1 MKRTFWICA
10 ILCAL
15 AAGTQLSAAEN
26 PFVGTWKLN
35 PEKSKFTGNTISY
48 EQLSSGEWKST
59 AAGMSY
65 TFRMD
70 GKEHQGLFDRKV
82 VWNQANERTWES
94 TVKAGDKTLVVQRF
108 EISPDNKT
116 MKVTSR
122 GTTPSGEK
130 FEDVSTYS
138 RQSGSTGL
146 AGNWK
151 SDKVQISSPTVVE
164 IKPHGPDG
172 ITMMLPAYKASVDLS
187 FDGTETKPEGPTVP
201 AGLTFSAKKLDAHTF
216 EFTEKHDGK
225 PIYKM
230 TFKVSEDG
238 KTITES
244 GKPVGVDEPFMAVYD
259 RQDKTTHPT
268 E

>member
-1 MKRTFWICA
+1 MKRTLLVSA
-10 ILCAL
+10 VLCVL
-15 AAGTQLSAAEN
+15 AAGADLLAGEN

-48 EQLSSGEWKST
+48 EKLPSGEWKST

-70 GKEHQGLFDRKV
+70 GEEHPGLFDRKIS
-82 VWNQANERTWES
+82 WNQAGERAWES
-94 TVKAGDKTLVVQRF
+94 TITAGGRTLVVQHI
-108 EISPDNKT
+108 EISPDDKT
-116 MKVTSR
+116 MNVTSR

-130 FEDVSTYS
+130 FEDVSTYT

-151 SDKVQISSPTVVE
+151 SDKVEIGLPTVVE
-164 IKPHGPDG
+164 IKPSGSDG
-172 ITMMLPAYKASVDLS
+172 IRMMLPAYKASVDLS
-187 FDGTETKPEGPTVP
+187 FDGRETKAEGPTVP
-201 AGLTFSAKKLDAHTF
+201 AGLTFSAKKVDERSF
-216 EFTEKHDGK
+216 EFTENHDGK

-230 TFKVSEDG
+230 TFEVSEDG

-244 GKPVGVDEPFMAVYD
+244 GKPVGVDEPFTAVYD
-259 RQDKTTHPT
+259 RQDKATQRA

>member
-1 MKRTFWICA
+1 MKRTFWISA
-10 ILCAL
+10 ILCL
-15 AAGTQLSAAEN
+15 IAAGVELSAGEN

-82 VWNQANERTWES
+82 TWNQANERTWES
-94 TVKAGDKTLVVQRF
+94 TVQAGGKTLVAQRF
-108 EISPDNKT
+108 EISPDDKT

-146 AGNWK
+146 AGKWK

-164 IKPHGPDG
+164 FKPHGSNG
-172 ITMMLPAYKASVDLS
+172 ISVMLPAYKASVDLS
-187 FDGTETKPEGPTVP
+187 FDGTDTKATGPTIP
-201 AGLTFSAKKLDAHTF
+201 AGMTFSAKKLDERTF

-238 KTITES
+238 KTITET
-244 GKPVGVDEPFMAVYD
+244 GKPAGVDEPFMAVYD